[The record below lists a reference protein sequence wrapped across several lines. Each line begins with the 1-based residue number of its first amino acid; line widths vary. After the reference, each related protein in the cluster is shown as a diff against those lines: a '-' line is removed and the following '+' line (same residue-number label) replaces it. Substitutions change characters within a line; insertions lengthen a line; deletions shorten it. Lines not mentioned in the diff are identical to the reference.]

1 MRQRTNLEK
10 VTDRGET
17 IRLEICEVRSILV
30 PRWWEVR
37 KRFRWEL
44 LKHRVKHDRKKL
56 EPETQVALA
65 WAEEAL
71 EREFLFGKDQYG
83 PYSGGNS

>member
-30 PRWWEVR
+30 PRWWDVR
-37 KRFRWEL
+37 RRIRWER
-44 LKHRVKHDRKKL
+44 LKYRVRYNRKKL
-56 EPETQVALA
+56 DDETQVALA

-71 EREFLFGKDQYG
+71 EREFIYG
-83 PYSGGNS
+83 NEDK